1 METEEGASA
10 TTAGPKP
17 QAVGDRLNVDE
28 IRTAINHLTADDM
41 LKLHLIERRLLGG
54 TGLSKGD
61 LVHEVI
67 CKALLGDRQWPRD
80 EPVMACIVQTMKSLA
95 SHARDA
101 VRCAHEAEPE
111 VALTASPA
119 VPVPDEG
126 VMQSDRKA
134 AVEAIS
140 AALADDEEAQ
150 LVLLGWAD
158 GLRGK
163 PLRDLV
169 GCDQAALDYVIKRV
183 RRKAMI
189 LYPDGWPL

>member
-1 METEEGASA
+1 METEEGASVPA
-10 TTAGPKP
+10 AGPKP
-17 QAVGDRLNVDE
+17 RAVGDRLTVDE
-28 IRTAINHLTADDM
+28 IRTAIDHLTADDM

-54 TGLSKGD
+54 TDLSKGD
-61 LVHEVI
+61 LIQEAI
-67 CKALLGDRQWPRD
+67 CRALLGDRHWPRG

-101 VRCAHEAEPE
+101 VRGAHEAEPE

-119 VPVPDEG
+119 APIPDEG
-126 VMQSDRKA
+126 MVQSDRKS
-134 AVEAIS
+134 AVDAIS
-140 AALADDEEAQ
+140 AALADDEPAQ
-150 LVLLGWAD
+150 LVLLGWTD

-169 GCDQAALDYVIKRV
+169 GCDQAALDYAIKRL

-189 LYPDGWPL
+189 LYPDGCPL